1 MPMSP
6 SLPKLATLSA
16 LLVVALGGVPS
27 AAETLIT
34 TQPAAPVQTRNV
46 QALGG
51 EVRGEIVNQTD
62 ATVVGAE
69 LVVRHHWLWAN
80 ETRPGT
86 DDPGW
91 VDVYALQVFIPPG
104 GSAPFRVQASRVTP
118 QRDDG
123 AFQVEAFVRRF
134 ETIPAE

>member
-1 MPMSP
+1 MPISP
-6 SLPKLATLSA
+6 FLPKRATLST
-16 LLVVALGGVPS
+16 LLVVALGAVPS

-34 TQPAAPVQTRNV
+34 TQPAAAVQTRNV
-46 QALGG
+46 QALDS

-91 VDVYALQVFIPPG
+91 VDAYALQLFIPPG
-104 GSAPFRVQASRVTP
+104 GSAPFRVPASRVTP

-123 AFQVEAFVRRF
+123 EFQVEAFVRHF